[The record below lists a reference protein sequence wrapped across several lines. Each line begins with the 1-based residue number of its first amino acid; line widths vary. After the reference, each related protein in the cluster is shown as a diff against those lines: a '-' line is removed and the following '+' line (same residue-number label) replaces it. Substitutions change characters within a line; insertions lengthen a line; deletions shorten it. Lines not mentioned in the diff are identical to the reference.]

1 MLDITHSSIVRDY
14 RNFYAST
21 FDRNIPFA
29 IPGRY
34 NTNTRQFGKR
44 NLGHDRY
51 TPSSPPRLR
60 IPQSVLTGCQYRDGE
75 LRRGRHCEANNLICA
90 DSRRK
95 SSLRTLPRHTL
106 SVFQQ
111 SQSRDLHVYW
121 KAVPVARSPSRDERA
136 PSRASPSSPS
146 RFSTLSLSLSRSP
159 YRYREKPLPL
169 ICRLFTARQIRA
181 EKRNLPGIS
190 RFEGSP
196 RAKQLDEIRHR
207 EEFYPASS
215 RDPGLFALP
224 RSL

>member
-1 MLDITHSSIVRDY
+1 MHRRSIETSPSLY
-14 RNFYAST
+14 
-21 FDRNIPFA
+21 
-29 IPGRY
+29 
-34 NTNTRQFGKR
+34 
-44 NLGHDRY
+44 LGVTIQIHVSLENETWPRSIS
-51 TPSSPPRLR
+51 SSPPRLR

-146 RFSTLSLSLSRSP
+146 RFSTLPLSLSLVLRIDT
-159 YRYREKPLPL
+159 E
-169 ICRLFTARQIRA
+169 
-181 EKRNLPGIS
+181 
-190 RFEGSP
+190 
-196 RAKQLDEIRHR
+196 
-207 EEFYPASS
+207 
-215 RDPGLFALP
+215 
-224 RSL
+224 RSLCLLSVDCSRHARFGRKNGICLAFPVLRDLLERNN

>member
-1 MLDITHSSIVRDY
+1 MENETLATIDTH
-14 RNFYAST
+14 
-21 FDRNIPFA
+21 
-29 IPGRY
+29 
-34 NTNTRQFGKR
+34 
-44 NLGHDRY
+44 
-51 TPSSPPRLR
+51 PPLLLLALEFR
-60 IPQSVLTGCQYRDGE
+60 SVLTGCQYRDGE
-75 LRRGRHCEANNLICA
+75 PRRGRHCEANNLICA

-136 PSRASPSSPS
+136 PSPAPSSSPS
-146 RFSTLSLSLSRSP
+146 RFSTLSFSLVLRIRIDTERSLCLLSVDCSRH
-159 YRYREKPLPL
+159 
-169 ICRLFTARQIRA
+169 ARIRA

-215 RDPGLFALP
+215 WDPGLFALP